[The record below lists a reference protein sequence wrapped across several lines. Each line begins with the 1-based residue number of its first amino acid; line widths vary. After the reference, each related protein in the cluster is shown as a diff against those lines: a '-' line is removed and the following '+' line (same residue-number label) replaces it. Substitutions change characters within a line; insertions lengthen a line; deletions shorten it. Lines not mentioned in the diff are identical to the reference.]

1 MGFRSALREFVYGM
15 GSYEFTRHAMEE
27 RAARESLFMVITL
40 GDMIGVPV
48 MPPYYSLRLLPYAV
62 PDLAAWKRRALRERA
77 VTDSHEF
84 DLHGV

>member
-1 MGFRSALREFVYGM
+1 VSFRTALREFIYGM
-15 GSYEFTRHAMEE
+15 GSYEFARYAMEE
-27 RAARESLFMVITL
+27 RASRESLFMIVTV
-40 GDMIGVPV
+40 GDIVGLPI
-48 MPPYYSLRLLPYAV
+48 MPPYYALRLLPYTV